1 MSLYQYLYWESVRK
15 FEEEFRPAA
24 LFGDKELT
32 GMFVETAERGVAVIN
47 KTVNTTKELNPH
59 SPELQV
65 PTLLSDP

>member
-1 MSLYQYLYWESVRK
+1 MSLYQYLYWESVGK
-15 FEEEFRPAA
+15 FEEFRPAA

-32 GMFVETAERGVAVIN
+32 GMFVETADRGVAVIN
-47 KTVNTTKELNPH
+47 KTVNTTRELNPY